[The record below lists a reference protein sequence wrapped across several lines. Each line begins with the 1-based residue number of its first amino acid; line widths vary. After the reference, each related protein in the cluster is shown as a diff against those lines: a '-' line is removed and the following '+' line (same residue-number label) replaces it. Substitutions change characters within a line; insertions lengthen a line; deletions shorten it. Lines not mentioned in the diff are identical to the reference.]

1 MLGHHFTIG
10 YNPCRIDGDAWK
22 ILKAAARDV
31 ADDAPAIVR
40 EAGRFRHAFV
50 GQSTELDAYAD
61 VYREPFGEDGHPV
74 KVIEKDRQIM
84 QLCSGRADLA
94 KYDVRRAFVR
104 LLLQSMHARE
114 IEISVV
120 AA

>member
-1 MLGHHFTIG
+1 MLGHHITIG
-10 YNPCRIDGDAWK
+10 YNPCEIDGDPWE

-40 EAGRFRHAFV
+40 EAGRFRHAFL
-50 GQSTELDAYAD
+50 GQSAELDTYAD
-61 VYREPFGEDGHPV
+61 AYREPFGSDGHPI
-74 KVIEKDRQIM
+74 KVLEDHEELM
-84 QLCSGRADLA
+84 QLAGGQCSDA

-104 LLLQSMHARE
+104 LLLEAMHARR
-114 IEISVV
+114 IEINIS